1 MIRILLVDDESAVT
15 SALKRVL
22 RSRDLDIKTAGN
34 GVEALEVMSN
44 FPVDIMIS
52 DLSMPQMDG
61 NQLCAEVAKLYPET
75 IRIILT
81 AHTDLE
87 RVLEAINNGKVWGYL
102 QKPWDNNELQIL
114 VQQAI
119 QAQEILAERSLLRRM
134 VERYQQFQRPSF
146 QGFIGDSVAMQFVYN
161 AIERSAPSNAS
172 VFITGPSGAGKEIAA
187 NAIHRLSKRKNNPFV
202 PINCAAIP
210 SELMESEIFG
220 HIKGAF
226 SGAVSNRDGAAQLA
240 DGGTLF
246 LDEIGEMDMSL
257 QAKLLRFIQTGTYQK
272 VGSDKTE
279 SVNIRFICA
288 TNREPQESIN
298 EGLLREDLY
307 YRLNVISIDMP
318 ALNERDGDTLL
329 IAKHFLNHFNEVEEK
344 QFAGFSQD
352 AEAIIKNYSWPGNVR
367 QLQNTI
373 HSCVIMSDGPLL
385 TADILGTQL
394 KLAQGDINQLSV
406 AKVTPVAVSPS
417 TEAPTEHASAPA
429 PVSSQSDITIE
440 PLSVVERR
448 TIENAIAFY
457 QDNVVQAASALGVS
471 PSTLYRKMQNW
482 QDG

>member
-1 MIRILLVDDESAVT
+1 M
-15 SALKRVL
+15 
-22 RSRDLDIKTAGN
+22 
-34 GVEALEVMSN
+34 
-44 FPVDIMIS
+44 
-52 DLSMPQMDG
+52 
-61 NQLCAEVAKLYPET
+61 
-75 IRIILT
+75 
-81 AHTDLE
+81 
-87 RVLEAINNGKVWGYL
+87 
-102 QKPWDNNELQIL
+102 
-114 VQQAI
+114 
-119 QAQEILAERSLLRRM
+119 
-134 VERYQQFQRPSF
+134 
-146 QGFIGDSVAMQFVYN
+146 
-161 AIERSAPSNAS
+161 
-172 VFITGPSGAGKEIAA
+172 
-187 NAIHRLSKRKNNPFV
+187 
-202 PINCAAIP
+202 
-210 SELMESEIFG
+210 
-220 HIKGAF
+220 
-226 SGAVSNRDGAAQLA
+226 
-240 DGGTLF
+240 
-246 LDEIGEMDMSL
+246 
-257 QAKLLRFIQTGTYQK
+257 
-272 VGSDKTE
+272 
-279 SVNIRFICA
+279 NIRFICA

-318 ALNERDGDTLL
+318 ALNERDGDPLL

-385 TADILGTQL
+385 TGDILGTQL

-406 AKVTPVAVSPS
+406 AKVTPISVEPS
-417 TEAPTEHASAPA
+417 TDALTERGSETMSAA
-429 PVSSQSDITIE
+429 VQQETAIE